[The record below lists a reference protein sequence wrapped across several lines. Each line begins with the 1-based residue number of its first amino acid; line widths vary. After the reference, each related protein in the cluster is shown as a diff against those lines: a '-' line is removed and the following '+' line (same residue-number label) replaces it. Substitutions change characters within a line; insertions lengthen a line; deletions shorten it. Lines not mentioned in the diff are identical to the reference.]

1 MEWTRI
7 RQTLGGLSIGG
18 GSIAI
23 WLAFQRQMC
32 TAAGTVGA
40 VENQCA
46 PNIIYLVP
54 GILAMLFGI
63 GLIQLRFLTLCSGG
77 LAAGTFLYA
86 LFALIVQNE
95 TLSLGLLLLI
105 IALLFA
111 AIAFG
116 SEFLRARY
124 GQRKNIPFN
133 ARGRRFR

>member
-1 MEWTRI
+1 MEWTRVH
-7 RQTLGGLSIGG
+7 QVLGGLSIGG

-54 GILAMLFGI
+54 GILAVLFGT

-77 LAAGTFLYA
+77 LAAGTLLYA

-95 TLSLGLLLLI
+95 PLSIGLLLLI

-116 SEFLRARY
+116 SELLRARY
-124 GQRKNIPFN
+124 GQRQDISLSV
-133 ARGRRFR
+133 RILRFR